1 MSEKTIRLFYTS
13 QSHEQI
19 NMSDSFAISFAIS
32 ISSLDSHTLEIWVLL

>member
-19 NMSDSFAISFAIS
+19 NMSDSFPIC
-32 ISSLDSHTLEIWVLL
+32 ISSLDSHTLEI